1 MEKCWQENPDFR
13 PNFENIRKDLLALIE
28 KEVIIEICFKNANL
42 TLFFWFLRTVPTIVI
57 AHTFCASPDT
67 RISYR

>member
-42 TLFFWFLRTVPTIVI
+42 THFF
-57 AHTFCASPDT
+57 FCF
-67 RISYR
+67 

>member
-28 KEVIIEICFKNANL
+28 KEVIIKICFKNASL
-42 TLFFWFLRTVPTIVI
+42 TQFFCVFNVYCLLSSKKR
-57 AHTFCASPDT
+57 
-67 RISYR
+67 

>member
-13 PNFENIRKDLLALIE
+13 PNFENLREDLLALIE

-42 TLFFWFLRTVPTIVI
+42 TQFLFLFLMCLFMNDRQIK
-57 AHTFCASPDT
+57 
-67 RISYR
+67 